1 MANRPNLKSLSLN
14 LGYARGFPVDREG
27 NERKALDDY
36 YDKNTF
42 PKSIVVN
49 GKSKKVRWDRT
60 TNKPYNEKQAKLQV
74 NLKLYK
80 TKTPDKDYK
89 YLSKKAEIEK
99 KTETGPAGWRKA
111 LSFKSDGETVV
122 EQEHRQWL
130 KRQTKGLESLKVGTS
145 FADSEL
151 ESQKAKLKQNVSTVE
166 IGTINDKLAKQKFNR
181 NLLSD
186 SDAQLVSDSFNM
198 SQSITGGDRLEGI
211 GLGKGKWPGPAN
223 AEDLK
228 FNTSGESISGAEIK
242 EKNGV
247 ATVEVPKKSWSDI
260 KGMKRG
266 RERDKLAIEYFKDKG
281 IDLEA
286 NTRHKQRD
294 IAKDLY
300 IDNRVF
306 VKDKGWTSIEDVEEG
321 EKSTYHTRDGSGPHR
336 TYSSD

>member
-266 RERDKLAIEYFKDKG
+266 RERDKLALQYYKDRG
-281 IDLEA
+281 LDLQGKPGQ
-286 NTRHKQRD
+286 NQREV
-294 IAKDLY
+294 AQDLY
-300 IDNRVF
+300 VDNRVY
-306 VKDKGWTSIEDVEEG
+306 VKDKGWTSIENVEKG
-321 EKSTYHTRDGSGPHR
+321 EELFHHGSGRGHNVTKG
-336 TYSSD
+336 TY